1 MLSSLPS
8 FRECRDLAF
17 VSLYS
22 RVLHCLEL
30 VSETEDLSDYAA
42 HVDFYQLKAHAG
54 EIVTRFTDGKTV
66 DRLGTARA
74 AELREREKQGESA
87 ARASEADTGTGASAL
102 LSIG

>member
-42 HVDFYQLKAHAG
+42 HVDFNQLKAHAA
-54 EIVTRFTDGKTV
+54 EIVTRFADGKTV
-66 DRLGTARA
+66 DRLRTARA

-87 ARASEADTGTGASAL
+87 ARASEADTGTGVSAL